1 MLAIKLLGF
10 EDVTS
15 CSSLGDFDTA
25 EVSVELSIAATAAA
39 VVVLVVVVVV
49 FAVVL
54 INGII
59 FDHICVVSSVYFME
73 PAELS
78 LAGGDDGVFNVVV
91 TVNGVDDE
99 GIGEVVAS
107 FPDVVIGFFDVFS
120 LGVEPAV
127 VVVGVVVE
135 VPGRLP
141 FTSSLIKRNSSAR
154 SISLVAAID
163 ADVEDVVAVVV
174 IAAVD
179 ANVSATAVVSVSVA
193 VSVDDKAFGV
203 SVVVLTS
210 LPDTTSAALS
220 RSCLA
225 KC

>member
-1 MLAIKLLGF
+1 M
-10 EDVTS
+10 
-15 CSSLGDFDTA
+15 
-25 EVSVELSIAATAAA
+25 
-39 VVVLVVVVVV
+39 
-49 FAVVL
+49 
-54 INGII
+54 
-59 FDHICVVSSVYFME
+59 
-73 PAELS
+73 
-78 LAGGDDGVFNVVV
+78 V

-107 FPDVVIGFFDVFS
+107 FPDVVIGFFDVFW
-120 LGVEPAV
+120 LGVGPAV
-127 VVVGVVVE
+127 VVVVVVVE

-141 FTSSLIKRNSSAR
+141 FTNSLIKRNSSAR

-163 ADVEDVVAVVV
+163 ADVEDAVAVVV
-174 IAAVD
+174 AAVAVD
-179 ANVSATAVVSVSVA
+179 ANVSATAVVAVSVA

>member
-1 MLAIKLLGF
+1 M
-10 EDVTS
+10 
-15 CSSLGDFDTA
+15 
-25 EVSVELSIAATAAA
+25 
-39 VVVLVVVVVV
+39 
-49 FAVVL
+49 
-54 INGII
+54 
-59 FDHICVVSSVYFME
+59 
-73 PAELS
+73 
-78 LAGGDDGVFNVVV
+78 V

-127 VVVGVVVE
+127 VVVVVAVVVE

-163 ADVEDVVAVVV
+163 ADVEDAVAVVV
-174 IAAVD
+174 AAVAVD
-179 ANVSATAVVSVSVA
+179 ANVSATAVVSVA